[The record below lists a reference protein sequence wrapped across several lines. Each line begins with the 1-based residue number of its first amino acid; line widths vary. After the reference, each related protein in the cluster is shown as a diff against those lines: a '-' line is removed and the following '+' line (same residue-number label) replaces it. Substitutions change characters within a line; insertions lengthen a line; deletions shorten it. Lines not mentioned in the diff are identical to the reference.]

1 MNPLANLSY
10 SEDIKQEK
18 DTLGGRQL
26 LESDVYLATIK
37 AAYFGESSGGAI
49 SLTVVAET
57 SKGEYRETLY
67 LTNKEKKNFY
77 VNSRGEKNYLP
88 GFLHADA
95 ICLLAAQK
103 PLGEMA
109 TEKKVFKVYNTTA
122 KTDVPTE
129 VDALP
134 ELEGKE
140 IKLGILK
147 EKSFKSVK
155 QADGTYADSDETR
168 ESNVIDKV
176 FKAKDDKTV
185 QECRSQAPNAVFMGE
200 WLNKW
205 KGQTKDQTSK
215 SKGTAAGASRTPA
228 VARPTTSL
236 FN

>member
-1 MNPLANLSY
+1 MNPLSDLSY

-18 DTLGGRQL
+18 DTLGRQL

-37 AAYFGESSGGAI
+37 AAYFGESSGGAV

-57 SKGEYRETLY
+57 YNGEFRETLY
-67 LTNKEKKNFY
+67 LTNREKKNFY

-103 PLGEMA
+103 PFSEMT
-109 TEKKVFKVYNTTA
+109 TEKKVFKVYNATA
-122 KTDVPTE
+122 QADVPTE

-147 EKSFKSVK
+147 EKTFKAVK
-155 QADGTYADSDETR
+155 HANGTYVASNETR

-185 QECRSQAPNAVFMGE
+185 QECRSQAPTAVFMDR
-200 WLNKW
+200 WLSKW
-205 KGQTKDQTSK
+205 KGKTKDQTTK
-215 SKGTAAGASRTPA
+215 SKGTSAEASRSPA